1 MAYFMLSADNT
12 IIADITDD
20 RSATFHSKIGWDDDV
35 DRFKSA
41 LEVLEGRDAPLYS
54 DIRMKAY
61 FPNMIEIDKSAYDS
75 AREEI
80 DDFNSKQK
88 LMLAEINNT
97 PNDEIREY
105 VSLFPATYPELLNY
119 AQLAKLRM
127 AMDMVKDPSADSPG
141 EVVLSEEDELANI
154 RALYGM
160 LREVERSK
168 DNSMIVSLLNLV
180 GDAVEPDDI
189 FGSEEVDLELEPD
202 DEEELE

>member
-1 MAYFMLSADNT
+1 
-12 IIADITDD
+12 
-20 RSATFHSKIGWDDDV
+20 
-35 DRFKSA
+35 
-41 LEVLEGRDAPLYS
+41 
-54 DIRMKAY
+54 
-61 FPNMIEIDKSAYDS
+61 
-75 AREEI
+75 
-80 DDFNSKQK
+80 
-88 LMLAEINNT
+88 
-97 PNDEIREY
+97 
-105 VSLFPATYPELLNY
+105 
-119 AQLAKLRM
+119 M